1 MVLDSVQARPKEAG
15 MRGRLHLQ
23 AADTHRVRP
32 PLDTNLPAT
41 ESVLSGPRIVRV
53 ELKGGYIIRR
63 RMRRSAVCRHLV
75 QLADEAGKQEE
86 TFKQAAQMAQ
96 MLAGMDAQEVPVHE
110 ASWLLCAS
118 WNRGV
123 LQLRQEQPASTRFV
137 AAAKWLQLGLEL
149 VAMPCLTVEHA
160 RYKEAM
166 TRTFQEVCQFT
177 PCSPH
182 TRNYLIRFL
191 T

>member
-1 MVLDSVQARPKEAG
+1 MEAGDAVPPAAPAHPAPVAGDDQDRKKRQRLERNKECARECRRRKRDHTAELEARVAALEAENNHLQLQVQADGSNKVAE
-15 MRGRLHLQ
+15 
-23 AADTHRVRP
+23 
-32 PLDTNLPAT
+32 
-41 ESVLSGPRIVRV
+41 E
-53 ELKGGYIIRR
+53 
-63 RMRRSAVCRHLV
+63 
-75 QLADEAGKQEE
+75 ADEDENE
-86 TFKQAAQMAQ
+86 MAQ

-182 TRNYLIRFL
+182 TRNYLRFL